1 MTLVT
6 RPATPQHLTP
16 WQGPGGDRRWTTVGF
31 LEICSPAVAEIYC
44 YWNHKR
50 GERSMPRRADIDPA
64 EITRHLPGIQ
74 LIDVKRDPLDFVYR
88 LVGTREVAARGHDP
102 TGRRVAESF
111 FGQSADDVLA
121 NYRRVI
127 ATESFVYDLDKFT
140 TPNGR
145 FVHDESLFL
154 PLADAAGAINPIL
167 IYTHY
172 QDLWG
177 RHSRPYL
184 LDADKTLT

>member
-1 MTLVT
+1 
-6 RPATPQHLTP
+6 
-16 WQGPGGDRRWTTVGF
+16 VGF
-31 LEICSPAVAEIYC
+31 LKVCSPAVAEIYG
-44 YWNHKR
+44 YRNRKR
-50 GERSMPRRADIDPA
+50 GERPMPRRADIDPA

-88 LVGTREVAARGHDP
+88 LVGTREVTARGHDP
-102 TGRRVAESF
+102 TGRHVAESF

-140 TPNGR
+140 TPGGR
-145 FVHDESLFL
+145 FVQDESLFL
-154 PLADAAGAINPIL
+154 PLGDAAGAINQIL

-177 RHSRPYL
+177 RSCGEL
-184 LDADKTLT
+184 

>member
-1 MTLVT
+1 MKLVS
-6 RPATPQHLTP
+6 RPATPQHLIP
-16 WQGPGGDRRWTTVGF
+16 WEGPGADRRWTTARF
-31 LEICSPAVAEIYC
+31 LEICSPAVAEIYG
-44 YWNHKR
+44 YWNRKR
-50 GERSMPRRADIDPA
+50 GERSMPPRAAIDPA

-102 TGRRVAESF
+102 TGRRVAENF

-127 ATESFVYDLDKFT
+127 ATGSFVYDLDKFT
-140 TPNGR
+140 TPSGR

-172 QDLWG
+172 QDLWSRSRGEFATTPFG
-177 RHSRPYL
+177 RQ
-184 LDADKTLT
+184 

>member
-6 RPATPQHLTP
+6 RSATPQHLTP
-16 WQGPGGDRRWTTVGF
+16 WEGPDGDRRWTTVGF
-31 LEICSPAVAEIYC
+31 LKICSPAVAEIYG
-44 YWNHKR
+44 YWNRKR
-50 GERSMPRRADIDPA
+50 GERLMPLRTDIDPA

-74 LIDVKRDPLDFVYR
+74 LNDVKRDPLDFVYR

-127 ATESFVYDLDKFT
+127 ATGSFVYDLDKFT
-140 TPNGR
+140 TPGGR
-145 FVHDESLFL
+145 FVQDESLFL
-154 PLADAAGAINPIL
+154 PLANAAGALNQIL

-172 QDLWG
+172 QDLWSQSCG
-177 RHSRPYL
+177 ALAAISY
-184 LDADKTLT
+184 